1 MNHVSLIGRL
11 ARNIEV
17 KNTQSGSQVA
27 RFSLAVRRE
36 YKNKATGEYETD
48 FINCTAWGR
57 NAEFLQ
63 KYTAKGKQVGIEGSL
78 QVSSYE
84 KDGQKVYSTDV
95 VVSKVT
101 LIEKVERD
109 NYTGTAQNQEQH
121 IEHNNEYD
129 QYNDYE
135 TYPDDP
141 GYDVGF

>member
-36 YKNKATGEYETD
+36 YKNKSTGEYEAD

-135 TYPDDP
+135 TYLDDP

>member
-1 MNHVSLIGRL
+1 M
-11 ARNIEV
+11 
-17 KNTQSGSQVA
+17 
-27 RFSLAVRRE
+27 
-36 YKNKATGEYETD
+36 
-48 FINCTAWGR
+48 
-57 NAEFLQ
+57 
-63 KYTAKGKQVGIEGSL
+63 
-78 QVSSYE
+78 SSYE

>member
-1 MNHVSLIGRL
+1 M
-11 ARNIEV
+11 
-17 KNTQSGSQVA
+17 A

-36 YKNKATGEYETD
+36 YKNKATGQYEAD

-101 LIEKVERD
+101 LVEEVERD
-109 NYTGTAQNQEQH
+109 NYTGVAQNQEQH
-121 IEHNNEYD
+121 IENGNEYGSYD
-129 QYNDYE
+129 DYE
-135 TYPDDP
+135 VYPDDP